1 MHIETSRLIIRDLIM
16 KDWIDV
22 HVYASNP
29 KVTEYMIWGPNN
41 EDETKSYVNQQ
52 IEKKQ
57 TINRTDFEFA
67 VILKETNQLIGGCGI
82 YIKELNAEIGYCF
95 NPDYWGNG
103 YASEASKAL
112 LRLAFEK
119 FKVHRVY
126 ATCRPGNI
134 GSAKVLSKIGMKKEG
149 HLREHLWTKGKF
161 HDSYLFSI
169 LENEY
174 KENSESGFEEGHDSI

>member
-1 MHIETSRLIIRDLIM
+1 MMQIETSRLIIRDLIT
-16 KDWIDV
+16 KDWMDV
-22 HVYASNP
+22 HIYASDP

-52 IEKKQ
+52 IEKQ
-57 TINRTDFEFA
+57 QEIERTDFEFA
-67 VILKETNQLIGGCGI
+67 VILKDTKQLIGGCGI
-82 YIKELNAEIGYCF
+82 YIKEFNAEIGYCF
-95 NPDYWGNG
+95 NPDYWGSG

-134 GSAKVLSKIGMKKEG
+134 GSAKVLGKIGMKQEG
-149 HLREHLWTKGKF
+149 HLREDLWTKGKF
-161 HDSYLFSI
+161 HDSCLFSI
-169 LENEY
+169 LETEY
-174 KENSESGFEEGHDSI
+174 SE